1 MPEHLENPYYS
12 RNPEMQAEEVAGLN
26 ERRVQIMPNG
36 EKIYPPDFSKTAK
49 PERSPKAFRSMSY
62 EEFDSSLSVVHDL
75 LREHKLAVESE
86 DESSLADCLQLE
98 GRMYERLHFMANGVL
113 RLER

>member
-26 ERRVQIMPNG
+26 ERRVQIMPDG
-36 EKIYPPDFSKTAK
+36 SKIYPPGFSKMA
-49 PERSPKAFRSMSY
+49 EREQSPKAFRSMSY
-62 EEFDSSLSVVHDL
+62 EDFDSSLSAVHDL

-86 DESSLADCLQLE
+86 DEGSLAHCLQVE
-98 GRMYERLHFMANGVL
+98 GRMYERLRFLADGVL